1 MYPIVGDVWFY
12 DAGLRYF
19 VLAALVCI
27 PFVGDVGEY
36 YLCCGVG
43 LGLCVGG
50 VGFGL
55 CFGGVGLCSLFG
67 GVGSVFVWWRWV
79 GLCLLVALHFLAL
92 YCLICGV
99 GLDSVFRWRWIG
111 FCCLVALGWILLF
124 GSVGLTLDCVW
135 GVVGLYCWWYR
146 VVLLIVSHCI
156 CVGD

>member
-79 GLCLLVALHFLAL
+79 GLCLLVALHCFFGVVLFDWWCRVGFGVSVAL
-92 YCLICGV
+92 GWVRLSGGV
-99 GLDSVFRWRWIG
+99 GLDSVVR
-111 FCCLVALGWILLF
+111 
-124 GSVGLTLDCVW
+124 
-135 GVVGLYCWWYR
+135 
-146 VVLLIVSHCI
+146 
-156 CVGD
+156 